1 MKTKNKALYAGSFD
15 PLTNGHVNMIK
26 RAAKL
31 CDELVVG
38 VITNPSKNPYF
49 TTEERVQLIK
59 KAVEPFENVKVDSF
73 TGLLADYVNKN
84 GFNMVFRGLRG
95 NMDFDYE
102 IQMAHMN
109 ARLYEEKVETV
120 FLMTHPHFS
129 FISSTMAKEV
139 FELGGAIDGLVPE
152 CVLRA
157 MEAKKEAKKN
167 G

>member
-1 MKTKNKALYAGSFD
+1 MNKALYAGSFD

-31 CDELVVG
+31 CDKLVVG
-38 VITNPSKNPYF
+38 VIKNHSKQPYF
-49 TTEERVQLIK
+49 TPEERVQLIRR
-59 KAVEPFENVKVDSF
+59 AVKNIDNVEVDSF
-73 TGLLADYVNKN
+73 GGLLADYVNRG

-95 NMDFDYE
+95 NMDFEYE

-120 FLMTHPHFS
+120 FLMTDPHFS
-129 FISSTMAKEV
+129 FISSSMAKEV
-139 FELGGAIDGLVPE
+139 FELGGSIEGLVPE

-157 MEAKKEAKKN
+157 MEAKKN
-167 G
+167 GQRD

>member
-1 MKTKNKALYAGSFD
+1 MTTHNKALYAGSFD
-15 PLTNGHVNMIK
+15 PLTNGHANMIK

-38 VITNPSKNPYF
+38 VIRNPSKQAYF
-49 TTEERVQLIK
+49 STEERVRLIR
-59 KAVEPFENVKVDSF
+59 KAVEGLANVQVDSF
-73 TGLLADYVNKN
+73 SGLLADYVNRN

-139 FELGGAIDGLVPE
+139 FELGGSIEGLVPD

-157 MEAKKEAKKN
+157 MEAKRN